1 MWLSKVTI
9 QVWPSGGALAAIA
22 APIAPA
28 APGLLSITMFQ
39 PVLSATL
46 AARMRATGSVVPPG
60 GKGTTTRI
68 GPFGQSLPSARA
80 MAGTPNDAATLP
92 ASMAR
97 RGIPVIAT
105 LPGRCSVPGAY
116 HLFQPVHQLVAHGL
130 VVLRDLHDAEIFL
143 DRQALVRDRLRHVA
157 VGVVADLLLL
167 GVGRLGQLLLVAVA
181 HGRELL
187 HRRGAGIQFLV
198 GDVRGLHRRAG
209 RHGWRRRGRGR

>member
-68 GPFGQSLPSARA
+68 GPFGQSFACALTT
-80 MAGTPNDAATLP
+80 AGAPNDATLP
-92 ASMAR
+92 ASTAR
-97 RGIPVIAT
+97 RVTTAIEVSPDALAV
-105 LPGRCSVPGAY
+105 RRAY
-116 HLFQPVHQLVAHGL
+116 HECLFRMGALFQPVDQLVAHVHVGF
-130 VVLRDLHDAEIFL
+130 RDLHDRHVLL
-143 DRQALVRDRLRHVA
+143 DRQALV
-157 VGVVADLLLL
+157 
-167 GVGRLGQLLLVAVA
+167 
-181 HGRELL
+181 
-187 HRRGAGIQFLV
+187 
-198 GDVRGLHRRAG
+198 GD
-209 RHGWRRRGRGR
+209 